1 MRFTAMLL
9 LAFGAL
15 IAYAAPTELETDSTG
30 NSIGIDCLRTPST
43 CTFPPPAMAADNE
56 EEHALL
62 SPSENDAGI
71 STAPKMQT
79 KYSRSYTDHLLI
91 GACIGAIV
99 SSVLTLVLFVL
110 QTRSSPY
117 TVPAPKVLR
126 RISPYVNQERLA
138 AVIRKHNMTF
148 EPIDNVYA
156 SSFQM
161 RAGDPSRALT
171 EDTSREWASYEGLVW
186 PYHRRFRVDGQT
198 STVMQ
203 FRNRDFG
210 MEHCVLVLSIPQQTP
225 DLIPN
230 VRLTEG
236 SPVSVWLLDPDAPE
250 LHPSISWG
258 TAPRRHRKLATFAI
272 STEGNQTSEEFLCAG
287 DKFSTFEFECAE
299 TNGCEVDFWQNK
311 EKPFQAGVRMIQHQ
325 SIF

>member
-1 MRFTAMLL
+1 
-9 LAFGAL
+9 
-15 IAYAAPTELETDSTG
+15 
-30 NSIGIDCLRTPST
+30 
-43 CTFPPPAMAADNE
+43 MAVDNE

-62 SPSENDAGI
+62 SSSENDAGI
-71 STAPKMQT
+71 TTALKTQT
-79 KYSRSYTDHLLI
+79 KYCAFEDSARSYTDRLLI
-91 GACIGAIV
+91 GACICAIV
-99 SSVLTLVLFVL
+99 SSVLTLVMFVL

-171 EDTSREWASYEGLVW
+171 EDTSREWDSFEGLVW
-186 PYHRRFRVDGQT
+186 PYHRRLSVDSQT

-210 MEHCVLVLSIPQQTP
+210 MERCVLVLSVPQQTP

-230 VRLTEG
+230 VHLTEG

-258 TAPRRHRKLATFAI
+258 TAPRRHTKLATFAV
-272 STEGNQTSEEFLCAG
+272 SAEGNQTSDEFICAG

-299 TNGCEVDFWQNK
+299 AEGCEVDFWQNK
-311 EKPFQAGVRMIQHQ
+311 EKPFQGVRMIQYQ